1 MLEGPHVKRIF
12 RCIRS
17 YIKDYLNDELAES
30 VRIIYAGE
38 VKAEEAAKLITLTDV
53 DGFLLIKKGLY
64 LNYFFLSNSIY
75 IMISIYFFIK
85 SF

>member
-17 YIKDYLNDELAES
+17 YIRGYLNDELAES

-38 VKAEEAAKLITLTDV
+38 VNSEEAAKLITLTDV
-53 DGFLLIKKGLY
+53 DGFLV
-64 LNYFFLSNSIY
+64 NYKNSMTEEFANIV
-75 IMISIYFFIK
+75 K
-85 SF
+85 ET